1 MKFSPTSV
9 IKPVKLCLFL
19 SFLLA
24 MTGCQPLSVTGPVLS
39 PPSEPVTASV
49 PPDQIQ
55 GQTPEIN
62 SDKAIEEAPIEAREI
77 ASQTIVPVIP
87 ETPPQ
92 PPKISETP
100 KEPEITEI
108 DPRLFLDKSIEDIA
122 VVLGPA
128 DFARIEGKMG
138 IWQYRQTEC
147 VVDFF
152 FYLEGADSPPIQRIA
167 ALDIRN
173 RIIGQPLDE
182 KNCREAL
189 YRRKL

>member
-1 MKFSPTSV
+1 M
-9 IKPVKLCLFL
+9 
-19 SFLLA
+19 
-24 MTGCQPLSVTGPVLS
+24 
-39 PPSEPVTASV
+39 
-49 PPDQIQ
+49 
-55 GQTPEIN
+55 
-62 SDKAIEEAPIEAREI
+62 
-77 ASQTIVPVIP
+77 PVIP
-87 ETPPQ
+87 EYLPQ

-100 KEPEITEI
+100 KESEIIEI
-108 DPRLFLDKSIEDIA
+108 DPRLFLDKPIEDIN

-138 IWQYRQTEC
+138 IWQYRQAQC

-152 FYLEGADSPPIQRIA
+152 FYLEGADSRPIQRTA

-189 YRRKL
+189 YRRKP

>member
-1 MKFSPTSV
+1 M
-9 IKPVKLCLFL
+9 
-19 SFLLA
+19 
-24 MTGCQPLSVTGPVLS
+24 
-39 PPSEPVTASV
+39 
-49 PPDQIQ
+49 
-55 GQTPEIN
+55 
-62 SDKAIEEAPIEAREI
+62 
-77 ASQTIVPVIP
+77 
-87 ETPPQ
+87 
-92 PPKISETP
+92 
-100 KEPEITEI
+100 
-108 DPRLFLDKSIEDIA
+108 
-122 VVLGPA
+122 VLGPA

-173 RIIGQPLDE
+173 RVIGQPLDE

>member
-1 MKFSPTSV
+1 VKFSPTLV
-9 IKPVKLCLFL
+9 IKPVNLCLSL

-24 MTGCQPLSVTGPVLS
+24 MAGCQPLSVRGPELS
-39 PPSEPVTASV
+39 PPSEPVTASA
-49 PPDQIQ
+49 PPAKIE

-62 SDKAIEEAPIEAREI
+62 SDKAIDEAAIETHEI

-92 PPKISETP
+92 PPKISEAP

-108 DPRLFLDKSIEDIA
+108 DPRLFLDKPIEDIA

-173 RIIGQPLDE
+173 RIIGKPLDE

-189 YRRKL
+189 YQRKL

>member
-1 MKFSPTSV
+1 M
-9 IKPVKLCLFL
+9 
-19 SFLLA
+19 A
-24 MTGCQPLSVTGPVLS
+24 MTGCQPLSVTAPVLS

-62 SDKAIEEAPIEAREI
+62 SDKAIEETPIEAREI

-92 PPKISETP
+92 PPIISETP

-108 DPRLFLDKSIEDIA
+108 DPRLFLDKPVEDIT

-152 FYLEGADSPPIQRIA
+152 FYLEGADSYPIQRIA
-167 ALDIRN
+167 AMDIRN
-173 RIIGQPLDE
+173 RVIGQPLDE

-189 YRRKL
+189 YQRKL